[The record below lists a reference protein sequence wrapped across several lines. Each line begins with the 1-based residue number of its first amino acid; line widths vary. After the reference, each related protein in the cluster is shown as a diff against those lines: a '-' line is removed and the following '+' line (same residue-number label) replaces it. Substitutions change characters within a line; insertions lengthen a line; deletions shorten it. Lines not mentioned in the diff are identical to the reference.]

1 MSIRTYVWKAADLS
15 RAWDQLTDFA
25 KDVTT
30 YINQQRVTAD
40 IANGAVTSDKLA
52 ATPTIALMRDA
63 AFSTPTGG
71 ADATLVPMTLIESA
85 TGVEAPAFSAT
96 MGGAVVRRAG
106 MYRVSASVYYS
117 ATVAPAGSIIEVL
130 VFVDGVRQFMG
141 SHAAAL
147 NAGVTVW
154 ASKVIQLNAG
164 QLVDVRSYQNTGA
177 VQALATGSDRR
188 PRLQIEYVGGL

>member
-25 KDVTT
+25 KDVAT

-52 ATPTIALMRDA
+52 PVPFLSLMRDA

-71 ADATLVPMTLIESA
+71 AVPTLVPMTLVESA
-85 TGVEAPAFSAT
+85 TGVEAPVFSAT

-106 MYRVSASVYYS
+106 MYRVSASVHYS
-117 ATVAPAGSIIEVL
+117 ATVAPAGSTIEVV
-130 VFVDGVRQFMG
+130 VFVDGVRQFIG
-141 SHAAAL
+141 SHASAL